1 MGFPTA
7 TGNVNAYAKASG
19 QQLEF
24 YALHLDQSVTFDA
37 FLNSFNQSFSSKWT
51 EEAVYGRND
60 PIATFQGTKRT
71 ITVSWTVPAGDLT
84 GAKDNLTRCS
94 ALIQMIY
101 PSYTTSVIKSAPT
114 PGFVG
119 PPQGATNQDNAL
131 TMSKSPLIRLKFAN
145 LISNSALDGGS
156 AKEGGL
162 LGWVSSISWNPVLE
176 MGTFVESKGKIFP
189 KVVEINLAFNVL
201 HEHELGNLAGS
212 KEMINKNA
220 SGKFPF
226 NF

>member
-1 MGFPTA
+1 MAFPST
-7 TGNVNAYAKASG
+7 TGNVNSYAKASG

-37 FLNSFNQSFSSKWT
+37 YLTSFNQSFTSNWT
-51 EEAVYGRND
+51 EESVYGRND
-60 PIATFQGTKRT
+60 PIATFQGTTRK
-71 ITVSWTVPAGDLT
+71 INVSWTVPAGDLS

-101 PSYTTSVIKSAPT
+101 PSYTTSIIKQPPS
-114 PGFVG
+114 PGFTG
-119 PPQGATNQDNAL
+119 LPQGAVNQDNAL
-131 TMSKSPLIRLKFAN
+131 TLSKSPLIRLKFAN

-162 LGWVSSISWNPVLE
+162 LGWVSSISWNPVLD
-176 MGTFVESKGKIFP
+176 MGTFVESRGKVFP
-189 KVVEINLAFNVL
+189 KVVEINLAFNVI
-201 HEHELGNLAGS
+201 HEHELGNQAGS